1 MTRLFQDFRVPQKLT
16 SDGSPQFM
24 SDKLQSCL
32 RQYGLHQ
39 RLTSVG
45 FAHANTRAELGV
57 KSEAAKGKCIKSP
70 LQGHG

>member
-57 KSEAAKGKCIKSP
+57 KSAKR
-70 LQGHG
+70 LRRENV